1 MNADTDTTAPRPLGF
16 WTTLGSVLAA
26 FFGVQS
32 GAARRRDFSRGSAIH
47 FIAVALG
54 MTAVLVLGLILLVQW
69 LLRTAGSA

>member
-1 MNADTDTTAPRPLGF
+1 
-16 WTTLGSVLAA
+16 VLAA